1 MLYGRDSEISAI
13 ISLFAQGTP
22 RVAILG
28 AGGMGKTSLSTAIV
42 HHPQITS
49 RYQEHRVFV
58 ACDRVSTSAQ
68 LASLIGAHIGLKPT
82 GDLTQAVVQYF
93 SRNPPALLILDNFE
107 TVWEPSNSREEVERF
122 LALLTGVAHLA
133 LIVSSLIISWTRD

>member
-13 ISLFAQGTP
+13 IDLFAHGTP

-42 HHPQITS
+42 HHPDITS
-49 RYQEHRVFV
+49 KYQEHRVFV
-58 ACDRVSTSAQ
+58 ACDRVSTSVQ

-82 GDLTQAVVQYF
+82 GDLTQGVIQYF
-93 SRNPPALLILDNFE
+93 SKSPPVLLILDNFE
-107 TVWEPSNSREEVERF
+107 TVWEPSNSRGEVEKF
-122 LALLTGVAHLA
+122 LALLTDVAHLA
-133 LIVSSLIISWTRD
+133 LIVSSLIIYWIRE